1 MTTKLCTK
9 CNTTKVITEF
19 HKDKTKKDG
28 LCFCCIE
35 CKKIYIEKNKESISK
50 YHKEYREK
58 NKEILNN
65 RSKEYQKQHKYK
77 QHKYKQDKE
86 YYKKYYEK
94 NKQKISERKKKYH
107 IDNKERMELKQ
118 KIYKKTESAKISIK
132 NTRMKRRTITKTG
145 DVTTQQLQE
154 LYENSKFCYWCN
166 TNLKNKKIHLDH
178 YIPLS
183 KGGQHT
189 LSNLVVSCPHCNHTK
204 SNKDPYIFANSLGRL
219 I

>member
-1 MTTKLCTK
+1 MTTKLCRK
-9 CNTTKVITEF
+9 CNTTKTITEF
-19 HKDKTKKDG
+19 YKDRTSKDG
-28 LCFCCIE
+28 LHSL
-35 CKKIYIEKNKESISK
+35 CKQCKNTLSKIYMQKNKK
-50 YHKEYREK
+50 VK
-58 NKEILNN
+58 NKYNKIHYET
-65 RSKEYQKQHKYK
+65 RKEKG
-77 QHKYKQDKE
+77 YKQDKE
-86 YYKKYYEK
+86 YYKEYYQK
-94 NKQKISERKKKYH
+94 NKKRISERKKKYH

-183 KGGQHT
+183 KGGEHT

-204 SNKDPYIFANSLGRL
+204 SNKDPYAFANSLGRL

>member
-9 CNTTKVITEF
+9 CNTIKSTTEF
-19 HKDKTKKDG
+19 HKDRTSKDG

-35 CKKIYIEKNKESISK
+35 CKKIYREKNKESISK

-58 NKEILNN
+58 NKEILNK
-65 RSKEYQKQHKYK
+65 RSKEYQNKYK
-77 QHKYKQDKE
+77 YKHKHKQDKE

-94 NKQKISERKKKYH
+94 NKQKISERIKKYH

-132 NTRMKRRTITKTG
+132 NTRMKRRTIKKQG
-145 DVTTQQLQE
+145 DVTSIQL
-154 LYENSKFCYWCN
+154 SKLLEDAKSCYWCN
-166 TNLKNKKIHLDH
+166 TSLKGLIAHIDH
-178 YIPLS
+178 YIPIS

-189 LSNLVVSCPHCNHTK
+189 LSNLVVSCPHCNHIK
-204 SNKDPYIFANSLGRL
+204 SSKDPYAFANSLGRL

>member
-35 CKKIYIEKNKESISK
+35 YKKIYIEKNKESISK

-58 NKEILNN
+58 NKEILNK
-65 RSKEYQKQHKYK
+65 RSKEYQNKYK
-77 QHKYKQDKE
+77 HKHKHKQDKE

-94 NKQKISERKKKYH
+94 NKQKISERIKKYH

-132 NTRMKRRTITKTG
+132 NTRMKRRTIKKQG
-145 DVTTQQLQE
+145 DVTTAQLAKLLQD
-154 LYENSKFCYWCN
+154 SKHCYWCN
-166 TNLKNKKIHLDH
+166 NSLKGITPHIDH
-178 YIPLS
+178 YIAIS

-189 LSNLVVSCPHCNHTK
+189 LSNLVVSCPHCNHIK
-204 SNKDPYIFANSLGRL
+204 SSKDPYAFANSLGRL

>member
-9 CNTTKVITEF
+9 CNTIKSTTEF

-28 LCFCCIE
+28 LCSCCIE
-35 CKKIYIEKNKESISK
+35 CKKIYKEKNKESILK

-77 QHKYKQDKE
+77 QDKE

-94 NKQKISERKKKYH
+94 NKQKISERIKKYH

-118 KIYKKTESAKISIK
+118 KIYKKTESAKMSIK
-132 NTRMKRRTITKTG
+132 NTRMKRRTIKKQG
-145 DVTTQQLQE
+145 DATSIQ
-154 LYENSKFCYWCN
+154 
-166 TNLKNKKIHLDH
+166 
-178 YIPLS
+178 LS
-183 KGGQHT
+183 K
-189 LSNLVVSCPHCNHTK
+189 LLEDAK
-204 SNKDPYIFANSLGRL
+204 S
-219 I
+219 

>member
-1 MTTKLCTK
+1 MTTKLCRK
-9 CNTTKVITEF
+9 CNTTKSTTEF
-19 HKDKTKKDG
+19 HKDRTSKDG

-35 CKKIYIEKNKESISK
+35 CKKIYREKNKESISK

-58 NKEILNN
+58 NKEILNK
-65 RSKEYQKQHKYK
+65 RSKEYQNKYK
-77 QHKYKQDKE
+77 YKHKQDKE

-94 NKQKISERKKKYH
+94 NKQKISERIKKYH

-183 KGGQHT
+183 KGGEHT
-189 LSNLVVSCPHCNHTK
+189 LSNLVVSCPHCNLSK
-204 SNKDPYIFANSLGRL
+204 NAKDPYSFANSLGRL